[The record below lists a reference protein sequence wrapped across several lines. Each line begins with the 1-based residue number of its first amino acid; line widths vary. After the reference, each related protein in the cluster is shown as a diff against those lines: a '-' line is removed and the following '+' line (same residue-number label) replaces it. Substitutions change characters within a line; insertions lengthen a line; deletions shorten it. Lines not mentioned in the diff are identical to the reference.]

1 MGPFHHDATMSLR
14 RSVTLQPM
22 HTPDPVASAGAWLLE
37 NGHRTLLKIS
47 GGRFPRTLLG
57 MEPVELHTIG
67 RTSGKRRSTMLT
79 APILEPDRVV
89 VVASKGGHS
98 DHPDWYKN
106 LAAHA
111 DVELTIDGT
120 TRPWRARTATPDEK
134 AALWPTI
141 IEANPGYD
149 GYQRNT
155 ERDIPVVICEPVDA

>member
-1 MGPFHHDATMSLR
+1 
-14 RSVTLQPM
+14 M
-22 HTPDPVASAGAWLLE
+22 HTPDQVASAGAWLLE
-37 NGHRTLLKIS
+37 NGHRALLKVT

-67 RTSGKRRSTMLT
+67 RKSGQRRSTLLT
-79 APILEPDRVV
+79 APILEDDRVV

-106 LAAHA
+106 LAANP

-120 TRPWRARTATPDEK
+120 TKPWRARTATPDEK
-134 AALWPTI
+134 AELWPTI
-141 IEANPGYD
+141 VERNKGYE

>member
-1 MGPFHHDATMSLR
+1 
-14 RSVTLQPM
+14 M
-22 HTPDPVASAGAWLLE
+22 HTPDQVASIGAWLLE
-37 NGHRTLLKIS
+37 NGHRTLLKLT
-47 GGRFPRTLLG
+47 GGRFPKTLLG

-67 RTSGKRRSTMLT
+67 RKSGQRRSTMLT
-79 APILEPDRVV
+79 APILEDDRVV

-106 LAAHA
+106 LAANP

-120 TRPWRARTATPDEK
+120 TSPWRARTATPAEK
-134 AALWPTI
+134 AELWPTI
-141 IEANPGYD
+141 VDRNKGYE